1 MRSRSIR
8 LVVVALAGAAVLATG
23 LLAQASSPAD
33 AGGPAVRLARLNG
46 AKEVPGPGVEGG
58 TGVATVI
65 VHPSQSRLC
74 FSIAVEGIEL
84 PAVAAHVH
92 VGAPDVAGPV
102 VVGLTPPDAT
112 GSSAGC
118 VTADPALLRAIKRTP
133 WAYYVNVHTTSFPA
147 GAVRGQL
154 HRP

>member
-33 AGGPAVRLARLNG
+33 AGGPAVRLARMNG

-92 VGAPDVAGPV
+92 VGSPDVAGPV
-102 VVGLTPPDAT
+102 VVGLTPPDAA

-118 VTADPALLRAIKRTP
+118 VTADPALLRAIKRAP